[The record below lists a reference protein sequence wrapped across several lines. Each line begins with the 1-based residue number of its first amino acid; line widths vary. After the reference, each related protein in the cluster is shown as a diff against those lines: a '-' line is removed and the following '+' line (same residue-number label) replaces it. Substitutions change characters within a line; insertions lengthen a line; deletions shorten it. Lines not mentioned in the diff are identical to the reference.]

1 MLNIPSPDAR
11 SISESCMTSVAK
23 HVLPKHMLSVKD
35 VLALVVPAPIVSEQL
50 VVWCVCIK
58 VPAL

>member
-50 VVWCVCIK
+50 VVWCVC
-58 VPAL
+58 VY